1 MNSTTT
7 SKTTLAVWAVRVA
20 GFWLLLGA
28 AAKLFAGTPKDLPQL
43 VHDLTPF
50 DIDLTFRLVIGVE
63 LALVCLAFFKP
74 RVAWLP
80 LVLLFVFFDFILAS
94 QLGEKSC
101 GCFGGS
107 ITVPPWVML
116 AIDSL
121 VLLALIVTK
130 PWQNLPHAGMR
141 PPLVASTVVASLV
154 LPWLV
159 IDLPYWL
166 ETRDASAPS
175 TAATNANGAQSAP
188 AKPAGVQ
195 KPRPRNLSMKP
206 DKWVGKSVFDI
217 PELTDWLETDKL
229 PIEGKLVFWRQGCEH
244 CRDHLREMAQLDKG
258 ETPIVLVQLRDDLKS
273 TSLIEAM
280 PDGPHVTKIQYPDDL
295 QIVVQTPWDF
305 DVQGGV
311 IQTAVLDN
319 KPR

>member
-1 MNSTTT
+1 MNSTTA
-7 SKTTLAVWAVRVA
+7 SKTTFAVWAVRVA

-28 AAKLFAGTPKDLPQL
+28 AAKLFVGTPKDLPLL

-80 LVLLFVFFDFILAS
+80 LAALFVFFDFILMS

-121 VLLALIVTK
+121 VLLALLASM
-130 PWQNLPHAGMR
+130 PWKNLTRPGVR
-141 PPLVASTVVASLV
+141 PPLVASAVVASLV

-159 IDLPYWL
+159 IDVPYWL
-166 ETRDASAPS
+166 ESRTADAPS
-175 TAATNANGAQSAP
+175 TAATNAAGAP
-188 AKPAGVQ
+188 ALPAGTQ
-195 KPRPRNLSMKP
+195 KARPRNLSMKP

-217 PELTDWLETDKL
+217 PELTDWLESEKL
-229 PIEGKLVFWRQGCEH
+229 PIEGKLVLWRQGCEH
-244 CRDHLREMAQLDKG
+244 CRDHLREMAQRDKG
-258 ETPIVLVQLRDDLKS
+258 QTPIVLVQLRDDLKS

-319 KPR
+319 KPH